1 MSGRRITILVGTD
14 HHGFERLV
22 RWADS
27 HQSAHPADRVVIQHG
42 HTAGPHVA
50 EGVAFFSPED
60 LGRLAAASDVV
71 ITHGGPGTV
80 MDVRKQGH
88 RPITLARNPE
98 HGEHV
103 DDHQMR
109 FAAWAADKGLVHLVT
124 ELDEMTELVAMLG
137 STRQDTTSSHSTDD
151 TAMRLTQLLD
161 SFDGRRLA
169 AVAGST
175 KVLYVAADEHSGT
188 DVLERLLGGIDGV
201 VVLGEV
207 AHLWH
212 RGLASNEAC
221 GCGRPFHECDFWSS
235 IGEKAFGG
243 WDQVDLRHVLRL
255 KAEVDRQRRL
265 TRTVRR
271 WPAAEQRRRIVEYS
285 EYYRRIYDAAAEL
298 TGAELI
304 VDSSRLAPTA
314 AALSHNRH
322 IDLRLLHLVR
332 DSRAVVHSRSRAVA
346 TLHEQP
352 RTTSEVARQWVRH
365 DLTMRGLAY
374 RGIKA
379 VPARFEDVLTDP
391 AAELARFWR
400 ELTLPGEPLVPVS
413 DGELELRP
421 LHAVAGYPLRFEGG
435 HLQLE
440 PDDSWRA
447 QLPPGQRR
455 LSLALT
461 YPVLRRH
468 GYPRSRS

>member
-27 HQSAHPADRVVIQHG
+27 HQTAHPADTVVIQHG
-42 HTAGPHVA
+42 HTAGPGIA
-50 EGVAFFSPED
+50 QGVAFFSPEE
-60 LGRLAAASDVV
+60 LGRLAAESDVV
-71 ITHGGPGTV
+71 ITHGGPGTI

-124 ELDEMTELVAMLG
+124 EVEEITALVADLA
-137 STRQDTTSSHSTDD
+137 STREDTTSAHSTDA
-151 TAMRLTQLLD
+151 TALRLSQLLD
-161 SFDGRRLA
+161 SFDGRRLS
-169 AVAGST
+169 AVPGST
-175 KVLYVAADEHSGT
+175 TVLYLAADEHSGT
-188 DVLERLLGGIDGV
+188 DVVERLLGSIDGV

-212 RGLASNEAC
+212 RALASNEAC
-221 GCGRPFHECDFWSS
+221 GCGRPFQECEFWRA
-235 IGEKAFGG
+235 IGERAFGG
-243 WDQVDLRHVLRL
+243 WNQLDLRHVLRL

-298 TGAELI
+298 TGADLV

-332 DSRAVVHSRSRAVA
+332 DSRAVVHSRASSEAA
-346 TLHEQP
+346 AHEP
-352 RTTSEVARQWVRH
+352 SRTTSQTARQWVRH

-374 RGIKA
+374 RGVQA
-379 VPARFEDVLTDP
+379 VPARFEDVLTQP
-391 AAELARFWR
+391 AAALARVWR
-400 ELTLPGEPLVPVS
+400 ELGLPGEPRVPVS
-413 DGELELRP
+413 DGKLELRP
-421 LHAVAGYPLRFEGG
+421 VHAVAGYPLRFESG
-435 HLQLE
+435 HLHLE
-440 PDDSWRA
+440 SYDMWRA
-447 QLPPGQRR
+447 QLPAGQRR
-455 LSLALT
+455 LSTALT

-468 GYPRSRS
+468 GYLRSGS